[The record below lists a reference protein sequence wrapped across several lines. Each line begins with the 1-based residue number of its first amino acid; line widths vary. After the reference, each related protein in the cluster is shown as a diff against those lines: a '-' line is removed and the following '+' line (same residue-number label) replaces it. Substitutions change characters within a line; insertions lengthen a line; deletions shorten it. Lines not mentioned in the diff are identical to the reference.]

1 MNILIIHNRYQL
13 AGGEDAVVQAEAELL
28 KSYGHDVSVLE
39 VDNDSII
46 GVWGKAKTAFSAI
59 YSFSSRN
66 LVSNAIAQ
74 HNIQVVHIHNFFP
87 LLSPSVYDAC
97 RDAVVPVVQTLHNYR
112 LGCPKAMPFREGRVC
127 EECIGK
133 ALPLPAVLYGC
144 YRGSRVESAVVA
156 SMLAVHRYRQTWQE
170 RVDGYIALT
179 QFQKDK
185 LVQAGLPSE
194 KIYIKPNF
202 VFTPDTIAETS
213 YDGDY
218 ALFVGRLSEE
228 KGVATLIDAY
238 KQGNLSI
245 PLKIVGDGPLN
256 DVLQQQVRTLGLEN
270 MITFLGQ
277 QNKSVVLNLM
287 RNAQFLVFPSIWY
300 EGFPLTIAEAFA
312 CGLPVIA
319 AKLGSMAEIVENGVT
334 GLHFEAGNSVDLAA
348 KITWATTHAEAMIA
362 MRKHAHSMYQ
372 ARYTPEANYQQLI
385 EIYQLVINKNM
396 SKLASISFSK
406 SSLQSID
413 SN

>member
-39 VDNDSII
+39 VDNDTIV

-59 YSFSSRN
+59 YSFPSRN

-312 CGLPVIA
+312 CSLPVIA

-334 GLHFEAGNSVDLAA
+334 GLHFEAGNPVDLAA

-362 MRKHAHSMYQ
+362 MRKHAHSIYQ
-372 ARYTPEANYQQLI
+372 TRYTPEANYQQLI

>member
-133 ALPLPAVLYGC
+133 ALPLPAVVHGC

-202 VFTPDTIAETS
+202 VFTPDTIAKTS

-238 KQGNLSI
+238 KQGSLSI

-270 MITFLGQ
+270 MITFLGR

-312 CGLPVIA
+312 CSLPVIA

-334 GLHFEAGNSVDLAA
+334 GLHFEAGNPVDLAA

-372 ARYTPEANYQQLI
+372 TRYTPEANYHQLI

>member
-28 KSYGHDVSVLE
+28 KSYGHDVSVIE
-39 VDNDSII
+39 VDNDTIV

-133 ALPLPAVLYGC
+133 ALPLPAVVYGC

-202 VFTPDTIAETS
+202 VFTPDTIAENS
-213 YDGDY
+213 SDGNY

-238 KQGNLSI
+238 KQGSLSI

-270 MITFLGQ
+270 MITFLGR
-277 QNKSVVLNLM
+277 QNKPVVLNLM

-312 CGLPVIA
+312 CSLPVIA

-334 GLHFEAGNSVDLAA
+334 GLHFEAGSAVDLAA

-372 ARYTPEANYQQLI
+372 TRYTPEANYQQLI

-396 SKLASISFSK
+396 SKLASISISK